1 MIFNLFVRLKS
12 RSGINTH
19 ADAMK
24 RKIMLEQ
31 QFPGSRYTVGK
42 DDQGHYLK
50 RLKYAQGH
58 KYSDQ
63 QF

>member
-1 MIFNLFVRLKS
+1 MIFNLFVGLKS

-42 DDQGHYLK
+42 DDQGALPEAFEV
-50 RLKYAQGH
+50 RRFEVQ
-58 KYSDQ
+58 
-63 QF
+63 

>member
-1 MIFNLFVRLKS
+1 MIFNLFVGLKS

-50 RLKYAQGH
+50 RLM
-58 KYSDQ
+58 
-63 QF
+63 

>member
-1 MIFNLFVRLKS
+1 MIFNLFVGLKS

-31 QFPGSRYTVGK
+31 QFPGSRYERHYPEQRRE
-42 DDQGHYLK
+42 QGLWS
-50 RLKYAQGH
+50 Q
-58 KYSDQ
+58 
-63 QF
+63 

>member
-1 MIFNLFVRLKS
+1 MIFNLFVGLKS
-12 RSGINTH
+12 RSGINTY

-31 QFPGSRYTVGK
+31 QFLGSRYTVGK

-50 RLKYAQGH
+50 RLK
-58 KYSDQ
+58 
-63 QF
+63 